1 MGYHSQLCQLQK
13 LNVKAICA
21 VGDVERV
28 GRWGGGGGDGGR
40 KVGVIV
46 RRKVGVILHIERR
59 LGRGA
64 YSPNFT
70 VIILNCSNFR
80 WIIRCSPQFLPAMIN
95 IAALVVYIVPE
106 LRHNNVIMMSE

>member
-1 MGYHSQLCQLQK
+1 MLAISKVLSFQLCQLQK
-13 LNVKAICA
+13 L
-21 VGDVERV
+21 GDVERDREV
-28 GRWGGGGGDGGR
+28 GGGGGGGIEGR

-59 LGRGA
+59 PGRGA

-80 WIIRCSPQFLPAMIN
+80 WIIRCFPKFLPVMIN
-95 IAALVVYIVPE
+95 IASLLVLYLYE